1 MTIAKNGG
9 GGHGGP
15 GGSDAA
21 VILLP
26 GRERAIALKTDGN
39 GRYAYLHPRRGGRV
53 AVAEAARNVACVGA
67 TPLAITNCLNFGNPL
82 KPEVFHQFREAVLGM
97 GEACEALG
105 TPVTGGNVSFYNES
119 PAGAVYPTPVVGMV
133 GLIDDVTW
141 ITRAGFRD
149 PGEAVLLLGP
159 LGADLGGSEYLKV
172 RHGLVAGEP
181 PDADL
186 DLHRELIRLLLDA
199 IRLRWIRSAHDC
211 SEGGIAV
218 ALAECLLADPEETRG
233 VAVDLS
239 AAVDGDA
246 PWPALLF
253 GESQGRIV
261 VSTQASDASALEA
274 RARESGVRCVRIGE
288 VRPAGDGLRIRARGL
303 PTLHLATEALA
314 RQYFHAIP
322 KRMAPQPRSGAAA

>member
-1 MTIAKNGG
+1 M
-9 GGHGGP
+9 
-15 GGSDAA
+15 
-21 VILLP
+21 
-26 GRERAIALKTDGN
+26 
-39 GRYAYLHPRRGGRV
+39 
-53 AVAEAARNVACVGA
+53 ACTGA

-186 DLHRELIRLLLDA
+186 DLHRELIRLLLGRDPPEVDPVGP
-199 IRLRWIRSAHDC
+199 RLLRGRDRRRARRMPPRRPGRDPRRRRGLERS
-211 SEGGIAV
+211 SRRGR
-218 ALAECLLADPEETRG
+218 ALACPPLR
-233 VAVDLS
+233 
-239 AAVDGDA
+239 
-246 PWPALLF
+246 
-253 GESQGRIV
+253 RI
-261 VSTQASDASALEA
+261 
-274 RARESGVRCVRIGE
+274 
-288 VRPAGDGLRIRARGL
+288 AG
-303 PTLHLATEALA
+303 
-314 RQYFHAIP
+314 
-322 KRMAPQPRSGAAA
+322 